1 MKRLPFVALGLALCA
16 AVTVG
21 LAQQPPSAPK
31 SAPATSDSN
40 STFDPFGAP
49 PVAEEAPTP
58 DVADADSLRAQL
70 LELLKR
76 KADML
81 DGEQLKSAL
90 TEAQQELHELHGAR
104 RLEEARQLLE
114 QITLEH
120 PNTNAAQKAELILRD
135 WNSNARFA
143 FPRSSAAPADHNANP
158 I

>member
-1 MKRLPFVALGLALCA
+1 MKRLTFVALGLALCA
-16 AVTVG
+16 AVTVC

-31 SAPATSDSN
+31 SSPAASN
-40 STFDPFGAP
+40 SSFDPFGAP
-49 PVAEEAPTP
+49 PVADEAPIP
-58 DVADADSLRAQL
+58 DVADAESLRAQL
-70 LELLKR
+70 LELLKQ
-76 KADML
+76 KADIL

-135 WNSNARFA
+135 WNSNARYA